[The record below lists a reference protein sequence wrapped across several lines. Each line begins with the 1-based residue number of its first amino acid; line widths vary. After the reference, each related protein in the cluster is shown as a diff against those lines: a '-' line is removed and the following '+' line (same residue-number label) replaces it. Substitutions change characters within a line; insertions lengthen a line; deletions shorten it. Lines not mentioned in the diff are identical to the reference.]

1 MTHNE
6 KNQSTETS
14 PDLTEMLK
22 LRDMNL
28 KTVVIIVFLIYKKL
42 STDMEDLK
50 KKTTQIKLL
59 QTKAIISQI
68 KNTLNRINVRLDI
81 AEEKISETKERAIRT
96 TKKNRKEGKQWK

>member
-22 LRDMNL
+22 LRDMNF

-50 KKTTQIKLL
+50 KNQPKSNFYRQKLSYL
-59 QTKAIISQI
+59 
-68 KNTLNRINVRLDI
+68 RL
-81 AEEKISETKERAIRT
+81 KIHSIELMSD
-96 TKKNRKEGKQWK
+96 

>member
-6 KNQSTETS
+6 KNQSTETN

-22 LRDMNL
+22 LRDMNF

-50 KKTTQIKLL
+50 K
-59 QTKAIISQI
+59 
-68 KNTLNRINVRLDI
+68 
-81 AEEKISETKERAIRT
+81 
-96 TKKNRKEGKQWK
+96 